1 MQELKYIIPEIPPSN
16 NKFIG
21 RNMRWD
27 YQDAKKAWADKIFF
41 LCRPRP
47 AEPIKKAVVSIT
59 YYFKDS
65 RRRDPDNYSGKFIL
79 DGLVRAGILQDD
91 SFSNVVLQL
100 SGEQDR
106 SKPRTEIY
114 IKELQN
120 NV

>member
-47 AEPIKKAVVSIT
+47 AEPIKKAVVAIT
-59 YYFKDS
+59 YYFKDN

-79 DGLVRAGILQDD
+79 DGLVRSRIIEDD
-91 SFSNVVLQL
+91 CFSCIDLKLVGNV
-100 SGEQDR
+100 D
-106 SKPRTEIY
+106 KDNPRTEIL
-114 IKELQN
+114 IEGI
-120 NV
+120 